1 MTEMPLTPWRY
12 AGGGQV
18 YGRDGRQIAY
28 VAARMQAYDDTAIG
42 NTIAKAWL
50 IPELAEA
57 LRAVL
62 DDYEGGLRFSANTNP
77 DGPCSDVD
85 FQEEFPDSFE
95 VCQSARAVLA
105 KLDTQP

>member
-50 IPELAEA
+50 IPDLAEA
-57 LRAVL
+57 LRELLSLLPSNYVGWRQTG
-62 DDYEGGLRFSANTNP
+62 DQR
-77 DGPCSDVD
+77 
-85 FQEEFPDSFE
+85 EEACE
-95 VCQSARAVLA
+95 ARCRAVLA
-105 KLDTQP
+105 KLDAQP